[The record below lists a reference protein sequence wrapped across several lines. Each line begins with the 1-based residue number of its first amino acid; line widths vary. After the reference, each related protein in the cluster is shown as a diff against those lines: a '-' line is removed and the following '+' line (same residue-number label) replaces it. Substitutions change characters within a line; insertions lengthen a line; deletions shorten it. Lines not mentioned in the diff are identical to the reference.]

1 MEYRKHNLKQIIDV
15 KKIIS
20 IHYFELSKNFDYPA
34 EAHDF
39 WEFHY
44 VDKGQVIS
52 LADGNENHLHQSEII
67 FHKPFSTHQLRS
79 NGTIAPNVC
88 VLSFEC
94 KSKAMEFFKDKIFKL
109 TKEQKTLIQN
119 LFDKAHSVF
128 DIPFSDPKIN
138 QLNFN
143 KSIPL
148 GGLQLIKIKLEEFLI
163 SLMRKFQPEENVN
176 KIFTIQDEYNDEVVN
191 KIIKY
196 LHENISKTITL
207 EDICKELNFSKTY
220 ICVRF
225 SSVTNKTIN
234 RYFMELK
241 ISAAKKLIRE
251 REETRELFSQ
261 ISDFLG
267 FSSPAYFYYTFKK
280 HTNMSPSEYSKS
292 VHKYG

>member
-52 LADGNENHLHQSEII
+52 LADGKENCLHQSEII
-67 FHKPFSTHQLRS
+67 FHKPLSTHQLKS
-79 NGTIAPNVC
+79 DGAIAPNVC

-109 TKEQKTLIQN
+109 NKEQRTLIQN
-119 LFDKAHSVF
+119 LFNEVHSVF
-128 DIPFSDPKIN
+128 DIPFSDPQIN
-138 QLNFN
+138 QLKF
-143 KSIPL
+143 KPSIPL
-148 GGLQLIKIKLEEFLI
+148 CGLQLIKIRLEEFLI
-163 SLMRKFQPEENVN
+163 SLMSKFQPKENDN
-176 KIFTIQDEYNDEVVN
+176 KIFTIQEEYNDEVVN

-196 LHENISKTITL
+196 LHENINKNITL
-207 EDICKELNFSKTY
+207 ENICKEFNFSKTY

-225 SSVTNKTIN
+225 SAVTNKTIN
-234 RYFMELK
+234 KYFMELK
-241 ISAAKKLIRE
+241 INAAKKLIRE
-251 REETRELFSQ
+251 KDKTRELFSQ

-280 HTNMSPSEYSKS
+280 YTNMSPSEYSKS